1 MALPAERLAGGS
13 STTRLVSTRRASP
26 DRAWR
31 EGRGIDAGY
40 VVTVGLS
47 AIGTDD
53 SRCLV
58 RMPQA
63 QAAGVTDRLW
73 EIEDLVGLLD

>member
-1 MALPAERLAGGS
+1 M
-13 STTRLVSTRRASP
+13 
-26 DRAWR
+26 
-31 EGRGIDAGY
+31 
-40 VVTVGLS
+40 VTVGLS